1 MAKEFGAEGFNVIVA
16 SLFLD
21 DGDAVAGDEVCLD
34 VSGKENEDDDEIVKD
49 SEDAK
54 EEDENECMVE
64 AVDFEGDVLETDD
77 AVAVVAFAVVAF
89 GGWPPFGLLAAGPHS
104 TKSAHL

>member
-1 MAKEFGAEGFNVIVA
+1 M
-16 SLFLD
+16 
-21 DGDAVAGDEVCLD
+21 
-34 VSGKENEDDDEIVKD
+34 SGKENEDDDEIVKD

-104 TKSAHL
+104 TVSGSKKYTKCMTFLRRYNRVRSER